1 MPEAE
6 KKIDFSNY
14 PSYYLF
20 ESALRKLIAA
30 GGISLADAA
39 QEKAAAS
46 SYFEERL
53 KKGPSD
59 KGSEQNKG
67 SEQDDPDVELT
78 PDTPQAGRSTHS
90 GLEAFTRLAQKS
102 RPRAYEGSAEA
113 SSIASLLAVVAWL
126 GVIASPILAFILLS
140 YETPYAYADDDWFTR
155 HPLAIFGITLAAI
168 GIFQS
173 FAMIMISGFIKS
185 QIAFQAHLGG
195 IVAGLQTARPED
207 FR

>member
-53 KKGPSD
+53 KRGPAD
-59 KGSEQNKG
+59 DG

-168 GIFQS
+168 GVFQS
-173 FAMIMISGFIKS
+173 LAMIMISGFIKS